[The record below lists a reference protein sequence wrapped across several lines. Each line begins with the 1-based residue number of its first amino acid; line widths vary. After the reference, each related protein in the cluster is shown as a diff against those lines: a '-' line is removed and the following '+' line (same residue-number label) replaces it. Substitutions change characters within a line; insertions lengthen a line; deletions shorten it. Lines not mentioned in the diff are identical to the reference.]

1 MWEVYWVYSDK
12 CFTGI
17 LTSDKEIRGK
27 FTGCLLTDVS
37 LES

>member
-1 MWEVYWVYSDK
+1 MWEVYWLFADR

-17 LTSDKEIRGK
+17 LTSNEEICGK
-27 FTGCLLTDVS
+27 FTGCLLTGVS

>member
-1 MWEVYWVYSDK
+1 MWEVYWVFADR

-17 LTSDKEIRGK
+17 LTSNKEICRK